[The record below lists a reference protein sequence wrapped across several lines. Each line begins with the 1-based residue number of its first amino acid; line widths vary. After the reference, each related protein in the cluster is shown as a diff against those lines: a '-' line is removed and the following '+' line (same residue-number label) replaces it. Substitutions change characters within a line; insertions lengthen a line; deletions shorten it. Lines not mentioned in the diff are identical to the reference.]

1 MLALGFSCV
10 ECATMSVNTDELKQQ
25 IKDMMVAELMLQQSV
40 DEIPDDAPIFRPEGL
55 GLDSVDALQL
65 VVALEKKFGLKM
77 ADAEAARSVLRDVNS
92 IAAAIV
98 SKP

>member
-1 MLALGFSCV
+1 
-10 ECATMSVNTDELKQQ
+10 MSVNTDELKKQ

-40 DEIPDDAPIFRPEGL
+40 DEIADDAPIFRPEGL

-92 IAAAIV
+92 IAAAIA
-98 SKP
+98 SKV

>member
-1 MLALGFSCV
+1 
-10 ECATMSVNTDELKQQ
+10 MSVNTDELKQQ